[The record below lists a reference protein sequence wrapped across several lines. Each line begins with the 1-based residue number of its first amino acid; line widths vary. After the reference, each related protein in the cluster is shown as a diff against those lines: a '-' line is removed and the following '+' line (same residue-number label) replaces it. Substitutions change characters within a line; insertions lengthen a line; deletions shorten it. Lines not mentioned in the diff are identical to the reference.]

1 MLANLHLAMPGQFT
15 SDPDLRLPAEEI
27 LEVLHAAAGAAVHA
41 CDFREL
47 ARDAVGDPLLT
58 NSVALGYAYQ
68 RGLLPVRTE
77 PPHTDSFYFDRL
89 YIYIYKGRQ
98 TASNRQASTEPP
110 LPTPPP
116 LAPPDRPTPT
126 PHHPAH
132 PSARPSFLVG
142 RPAVRPPSR
151 PCAAR
156 AAARHAFAV

>member
-1 MLANLHLAMPGQFT
+1 MATIQHGRTAELANLHLAMPGQFT

-77 PPHTDSFYFDRL
+77 PLSPLFNPPRQDMAAKDR
-89 YIYIYKGRQ
+89 IQ
-98 TASNRQASTEPP
+98 SHN
-110 LPTPPP
+110 
-116 LAPPDRPTPT
+116 
-126 PHHPAH
+126 
-132 PSARPSFLVG
+132 VG
-142 RPAVRPPSR
+142 HFTIANHL
-151 PCAAR
+151 C
-156 AAARHAFAV
+156 